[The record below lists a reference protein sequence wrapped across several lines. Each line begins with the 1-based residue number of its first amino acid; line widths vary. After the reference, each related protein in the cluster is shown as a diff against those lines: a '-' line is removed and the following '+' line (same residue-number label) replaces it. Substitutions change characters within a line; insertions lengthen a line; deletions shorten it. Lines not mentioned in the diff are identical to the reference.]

1 MFRPVDGYED
11 LHRFLSVHLVT
22 SRKKAAATA
31 WLAAAVD
38 DLAMLRKF
46 MSYFPGPLRTINAKN
61 AFVNY
66 YNEIKSLIQ
75 AD

>member
-46 MSYFPGPLRTINAKN
+46 MS
-61 AFVNY
+61 
-66 YNEIKSLIQ
+66 
-75 AD
+75 